1 MPNLSE
7 SLTHSFVIRAAA
19 LAAVLIFAFWPL
31 LGDRLFH
38 PIERVGTALA
48 RKKWLAI
55 FAVAVIPILIRV
67 VLLIV
72 VAPPLPSIHD
82 EFSYLLA
89 SDTLARGKLTNP
101 SHPMWQF
108 FDTFHVIQQPTYMS
122 KYPPAQGFFL
132 AFGQLL
138 GHPWIGV
145 LLSMGLAYG
154 SALWMMQ
161 GWLPPQWAFIGVVL
175 LMARFDLLS
184 YWANSYWGGFVALI
198 GGALVMGALPRLMRR
213 CKVRYAVVMAVGVGI
228 LANSRPYEGFLL
240 CVPVVI
246 ALIIWLFSA
255 KSPPWRVTASK
266 FIAPAGVLCVLIFIF
281 MGYYNFRLT
290 GHVSLFPY
298 MAYANT
304 HDPIPIFV
312 WEKFGTIHYENPQ
325 FAKFYGEV
333 EPAVIAG
340 RMWNGHWQKIVQDV
354 FDTASHMFFSGRI
367 TVVVL
372 LAGFLWIIRDRRT
385 RLLLIQATI
394 CFAGFCLSTW
404 LISHYTAPVVAT
416 IFCLVVQVMR
426 HLRRMWIGDRPV
438 GIGLTRLMVLGVIGA
453 SCFSLAMRIH
463 NATNKYNTVG
473 LWRETVVEQ
482 LDQQAGEQL
491 ALVRYTPEHNVH
503 DEWVYNRADIDHSKI
518 VWAREIPGLD
528 LAPLLKY
535 FPDRQVWVV
544 EPDVTPPKV
553 TRYR

>member
-1 MPNLSE
+1 MPSVPE
-7 SLTHSFVIRAAA
+7 FLTHSFIIRVAA
-19 LAAVLIFAFWPL
+19 LAAVLLFGFWPL
-31 LGDRLFH
+31 LGDKFFY
-38 PIERVGTALA
+38 PIERAGAAFA

-55 FAVAVIPILIRV
+55 FTVAIVPVLIRV

-89 SDTLARGKLTNP
+89 ADTFAHGKIANP
-101 SHPMWQF
+101 SHPMLQF

-122 KYPPAQGFFL
+122 KYPPAQGLFL
-132 AFGQLL
+132 AIGQLL

-145 LLSMGLAYG
+145 LISMGLAYG
-154 SALWMMQ
+154 VALWMMQ

-198 GGALVMGALPRLMRR
+198 GGALVMGALPRLRRR
-213 CKVRYAVVMAVGVGI
+213 CKVTYAIVMALGVAI

-240 CVPVVI
+240 CIPVVI
-246 ALIIWLFSA
+246 ALIFWLFGR
-255 KSPPWRVTASK
+255 KSPPWRVTASR
-266 FIAPAGVLCVLIFIF
+266 FVAPAGVLCALVFIF

-290 GHVSLFPY
+290 SHPLLFPY
-298 MAYANT
+298 VAYANT

-312 WEKFGTIHYENPQ
+312 WQKFRVIEYENPQ
-325 FAKFYGEV
+325 FALFYGQV
-333 EPAVIAG
+333 EPAVIMG
-340 RMWNGHWQKIVQDV
+340 RMWNGHWHRIVQDI

-372 LAGFLWIIRDRRT
+372 LAGFLWILRDRRI
-385 RLLLIQATI
+385 RLLLIQATL
-394 CFAGFCLSTW
+394 CFAGFCVSTW

-426 HLRRMWIGDRPV
+426 HLRRAWILDRPV
-438 GIGLTRLMVLGVIGA
+438 GIGMTRLMVLAIVGA
-453 SCFSLAMRIH
+453 SCLSLATRIH
-463 NATNKYNTVG
+463 GAMNKYNRTG

-482 LDQQAGEQL
+482 LDSQPGGQL
-491 ALVRYTPEHNVH
+491 ALVRYTPQHNVH
-503 DEWVYNRADIDHSKI
+503 DEWVYNGADIDHSKI

-528 LAPLLKY
+528 LQPLLQY
-535 FPDRQVWVV
+535 FHDRQVWIV
-544 EPDVTPPKV
+544 EPDVTPPQV
-553 TRYR
+553 TRYH

>member
-1 MPNLSE
+1 MPSVPE
-7 SLTHSFVIRAAA
+7 FLTHSFIIRVAA
-19 LAAVLIFAFWPL
+19 LAAVLLFGFWPL
-31 LGDRLFH
+31 LGDKFFY
-38 PIERVGTALA
+38 PIERAGAAFA

-55 FAVAVIPILIRV
+55 FTVAIVPVLIRV

-89 SDTLARGKLTNP
+89 ADTFAHGKIANP
-101 SHPMWQF
+101 SHPMLQF

-122 KYPPAQGFFL
+122 KYPPAQGLFL
-132 AFGQLL
+132 AIGQLL

-145 LLSMGLAYG
+145 LISMGLAYG
-154 SALWMMQ
+154 VALWMMQ

-198 GGALVMGALPRLMRR
+198 GGALVMGALPRLRRR
-213 CKVRYAVVMAVGVGI
+213 CKVTYAIVMALGVAI

-240 CVPVVI
+240 CIPVVI
-246 ALIIWLFSA
+246 ALIFWLFGR
-255 KSPPWRVTASK
+255 KSPPWRVTASR
-266 FIAPAGVLCVLIFIF
+266 FVAPAGVLCALVFIF

-290 GHVSLFPY
+290 SHPLLFPY
-298 MAYANT
+298 VAYANT

-312 WEKFGTIHYENPQ
+312 WQKFRVIEYENPQ
-325 FAKFYGEV
+325 FALFYGQV
-333 EPAVIAG
+333 EPAVIMG
-340 RMWNGHWQKIVQDV
+340 RMWNGHWHRIVQDI

-372 LAGFLWIIRDRRT
+372 LAGFLWILRDRRI
-385 RLLLIQATI
+385 RLLLIQATL
-394 CFAGFCLSTW
+394 CFAGFCVSTW

-426 HLRRMWIGDRPV
+426 HLRRAWILDRPV
-438 GIGLTRLMVLGVIGA
+438 GIGMTRLMVLAIVGA
-453 SCFSLAMRIH
+453 SCLSLATRIH
-463 NATNKYNTVG
+463 GAMNKYNRTG

-482 LDQQAGEQL
+482 LDSQPGGQL
-491 ALVRYTPEHNVH
+491 ALVRYTPQHNVH
-503 DEWVYNRADIDHSKI
+503 DEWVYNGADIDHSKI

-528 LAPLLKY
+528 LQPLLQY
-535 FPDRQVWVV
+535 FHDRQVWIV
-544 EPDVTPPKV
+544 EPDVTTPPV
-553 TRYR
+553 TRS